1 LESRHLVR
9 NMQQVLTARV
19 PIIKFE
25 MIDSGLA
32 FDVCWEVPSGP
43 EGAQVVKQL
52 LRDWPA
58 LKPLALVLKVRGG
71 VGRLSAGFAEHHGCR
86 RDGAW
91 VEGGGGGFVA
101 GAEATARVCEGGGE
115 GLGGA
120 QQS

>member
-1 LESRHLVR
+1 
-9 NMQQVLTARV
+9 MQQVLTARV

-58 LKPLALVLKVRGG
+58 LKPLALVLKV
-71 VGRLSAGFAEHHGCR
+71 
-86 RDGAW
+86 
-91 VEGGGGGFVA
+91 
-101 GAEATARVCEGGGE
+101 
-115 GLGGA
+115 
-120 QQS
+120 